1 MVRRF
6 RTICLLGL
14 AVILLGLAAWS
25 QQNPQHLVLKDGS
38 FQSVTKW
45 EVKGDRVRYYS
56 ADRYTWEELPNDLV
70 DWPATEKF
78 NRDRL
83 TQRATEAGQLIRMDE
98 ADREADNVRSPL
110 IAPGLRLPD
119 GGGVFVLD
127 DFHAEPQLVEL
138 VQNGG
143 ELNRQMGKN
152 ILRAAINPLA
162 LSSKQTIELKGP
174 HSHVQTHIAQ
184 PAIYVN
190 VATTDDVAQAIVA
203 KDQPKSEAPPAER
216 YRIVRMERKKDVRV
230 VGNLNIGL
238 TGHITQKASWIA
250 ATSTQVGDWTKLTPN
265 EPLVPGEY
273 AVVEMLDQKQVNL
286 FVWDFGFDPDAP
298 ANASTWTARKPVPQ
312 NTAPP
317 ALEKRPK

>member
-1 MVRRF
+1 MLRYF
-6 RTICLLGL
+6 RMISLLGL
-14 AVILLGLAAWS
+14 AAMLLGLMAWS
-25 QQNPQHLVLKDGS
+25 QQNPQRLVLKDGS

-70 DWPATEKF
+70 DWPATEKY

-83 TQRATEAGQLIRMDE
+83 TQRATEAGQLVRMDE

-110 IAPGLRLPD
+110 VAPGLRLPD

-138 VQNGG
+138 AQNGG
-143 ELNRQMGKN
+143 ELNRQTGKN

-174 HSHVQTHIAQ
+174 RSPVQTHVAQ

-203 KDQPKSEAPPAER
+203 KNQPKSEAPPAER
-216 YRIVRMERKKDVRV
+216 YRIVRMERKKNVRV
-230 VGNLNIGL
+230 VGNLNVGF
-238 TGHITQKASWIA
+238 TGHITQKASWVA
-250 ATSTQVGDWTKLTPN
+250 ATSTQLGDWTKLTPT
-265 EPLVPGEY
+265 EPLAPGEY

-298 ANASTWTARKPVPQ
+298 ANPNPWTARQPVPQ